1 MLRRQRRSRAGQLAR
16 TAQALEPIQGL
27 YFDTPLLRAFVRGA
41 LGLPPQPPQAE
52 IEADARRVVEWLRAE
67 ATYQVVP
74 TWRQALTMVSHAA
87 EKDWREG
94 RMILRAGAQIRA
106 GMSVM
111 IDSAGLAMPTQG
123 PARVAV
129 PVLVPGP
136 EGPPS

>member
-16 TAQALEPIQGL
+16 MAQGEVTAWAW
-27 YFDTPLLRAFVRGA
+27 
-41 LGLPPQPPQAE
+41 QPSDPSAAE
-52 IEADARRVVEWLRAE
+52 IEADARRVIERLRAE

-74 TWRQALTMVSHAA
+74 TWRQALTVVSHAA

-94 RMILRAGAQIRA
+94 RMILRAGAQLRA
-106 GMSVM
+106 GMFVM
-111 IDSAGLAMPTQG
+111 IDSAGLAVPTQG